1 MVACYAARGG
11 LGVGLRLGRSRASE
25 WVWGWGLGGW
35 VLRFDG
41 GFKSWLLAAQNRRR
55 VSVNFAL

>member
-1 MVACYAARGG
+1 MQ
-11 LGVGLRLGRSRASE
+11 LE
-25 WVWGWGLGGW
+25 GGW
-35 VLRFDG
+35 VLGYVWAVLGLVNGYGAGGWGTGGWDLRFDG